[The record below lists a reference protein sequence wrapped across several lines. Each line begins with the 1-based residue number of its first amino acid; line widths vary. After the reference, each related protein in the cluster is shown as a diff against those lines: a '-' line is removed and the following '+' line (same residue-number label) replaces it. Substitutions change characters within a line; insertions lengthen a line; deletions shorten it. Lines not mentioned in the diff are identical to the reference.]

1 MRSKTLAAANGG
13 PFWVGT
19 AILCGL
25 IAGGIFGFVISEL
38 AGQGASS
45 GLMVGALI
53 FVVTSWLFARF
64 AMGAPLPAPNTV
76 KAPRAP
82 AGGKYAVPG
91 GAPSSSRRSESE
103 PTPDAHDIGVSVG
116 QTLQSAREAI
126 SGVVSGAAE
135 RVGAV
140 MPGRE
145 SDRQEAGAVPAQT
158 EDGARIPPGSD
169 ARPLAPEDHPGAPA
183 SDSQAGPV
191 APVPGAPVSGAM
203 GASATEGDG
212 SVPREARTDPAGT
225 PAPAEQPSAPGAT
238 SVSEAPPATPP
249 EPYREPIAEP
259 ASSAGP
265 AVSSD
270 PANVP
275 ADQGTE
281 PQRLD
286 APRDGQP
293 DDLRRISGIGPVIQD
308 KLNEM
313 GIYHYDQ
320 IAAWSDEEVTWVE
333 SHLEGFQGRATR
345 DGWVDHAKTLASGG
359 ETDFAGRVDK
369 GDIY

>member
-13 PFWVGT
+13 PFWIGT

-91 GAPSSSRRSESE
+91 GAPSSSRRSE
-103 PTPDAHDIGVSVG
+103 PMPDAHDIGVSVG

-126 SGVVSGAAE
+126 SDVVSGAAE

-140 MPGRE
+140 MPGRD
-145 SDRQEAGAVPAQT
+145 SDQQEAGAVPAPAEAGT
-158 EDGARIPPGSD
+158 RIPPGSD
-169 ARPLAPEDHPGAPA
+169 ARPLAPEDRSEAPA
-183 SDSQAGPV
+183 SEGQAGPV

-203 GASATEGDG
+203 GASATADDG
-212 SVPREARTDPAGT
+212 SVPREAQADPAEMPEPAGQPGT
-225 PAPAEQPSAPGAT
+225 PGAT
-238 SVSEAPPATPP
+238 SASEAPPATEP

-259 ASSAGP
+259 APSAGQ
-265 AVSSD
+265 AVSPD
-270 PANVP
+270 PAHAP
-275 ADQGTE
+275 PDQGTE

-286 APRDGQP
+286 AARDGKP

-320 IAAWSDEEVTWVE
+320 IAAWSGEEVTWVE
-333 SHLEGFQGRATR
+333 GHLEGFQGRATR
-345 DGWVDHAKTLASGG
+345 DGWVDQAKTLASGG
-359 ETDFAGRVDK
+359 ETNFAGRVDK